1 MYHSDGYVAWL
12 WLLRAQADGDE
23 WGSHLVRS
31 VLLNLDMS
39 HSQMLGKVESG
50 GGPIFKV
57 VLEC

>member
-1 MYHSDGYVAWL
+1 MFTKA
-12 WLLRAQADGDE
+12 ADKYFETIGK
-23 WGSHLVRS
+23 SQNTVS
-31 VLLNLDMS
+31 KMNNNDMS